1 MIRTADW
8 RDLGLIHKVR
18 NNGLCLDSQIA
29 YTRGPGN
36 FQSTVFDLF
45 TPGGS
50 SHTLVARPSEKNAPS
65 AMGQI
70 VHRMGYP
77 QARLSYLGPEEA
89 FTTTPGLALLDGLGH
104 AAGER
109 GAHHLIA
116 EVDETVP
123 IFESL
128 RQAGFAIYARQRV
141 WHLEEIPKLAQSPQ
155 NPAWRSAKSSDEPA
169 ISHLYI
175 NIVPALVQ
183 QVEQPPS
190 MSRGD
195 LAHSLDGDVLGY
207 LDIERGPR
215 GVWVQPYLHPA
226 AENLDELLSGFL
238 ESYSD
243 SRRRPLYFAVRSYEG
258 WVGHGLERLGFAVC
272 SDQAVMVKRLAA
284 QIRHPARARI
294 PAVEGTRPEPTTP
307 FAQDNL
313 ANSTHQSIDG

>member
-8 RDLGLIHKVR
+8 RDLGLVHKAR

-29 YTRGPGN
+29 YTRGSSN
-36 FQSTVFDLF
+36 FQTTVFDLLA
-45 TPGGS
+45 PGGS
-50 SHTLVARPSEKNAPS
+50 SHTLVARPEGKNEPAM
-65 AMGQI
+65 MGQI
-70 VHRMGYP
+70 THRMGYP
-77 QARLSYLGPEEA
+77 QARLTFLGPEEA
-89 FTTTPGLALLDGLGH
+89 MATTPGLTLLDQLGH

-116 EVDETVP
+116 EVDETNPV
-123 IFESL
+123 FESL

-141 WHLEEIPKLAQSPQ
+141 WHLVEIPKLVQATQ

-169 ISHLYI
+169 ISYLYL

-190 MSRGD
+190 ISRGD
-195 LAHSLDGDVLGY
+195 LAHSHKGDVLGY
-207 LDIERGPR
+207 LDIERGPQ
-215 GVWVQPYLHPA
+215 GVWVHPYIHPA
-226 AENLDELLSGFL
+226 TENLDELLSGFL

-258 WVGHGLERLGFAVC
+258 WVGHGLERLGFAIC

-284 QIRHPARARI
+284 QIRHPARARLH
-294 PAVEGTRPEPTTP
+294 AVEGTRPEPTTP
-307 FAQDNL
+307 IAQDNL

>member
-8 RDLGLIHKVR
+8 RDLSLIHKVR
-18 NNGLCLDSQIA
+18 NSGLCLDSQLA
-29 YTRGPGN
+29 YTRGPSN
-36 FQSTVFDLF
+36 FQSTVLDLL
-45 TPGGS
+45 TPGRS
-50 SHTLVARPSEKNAPS
+50 AQTLVDRPSSKNGPS

-77 QARLSYLGPEEA
+77 QARITYIGPEEA
-89 FTTTPGLALLDGLGH
+89 VTNTSGLALLDELSH

-116 EVDETVP
+116 EVDETSAM
-123 IFESL
+123 FERL
-128 RQAGFAIYARQRV
+128 REAGFAIYARQRV
-141 WHLEEIPKLAQSPQ
+141 WHLNKIPKQPGSAEDTS
-155 NPAWRSAKSSDEPA
+155 WRPAKSSDEPT

-190 MSRGD
+190 VSRGD
-195 LAHSLDGDVLGY
+195 LTHSLDGDVLGY
-207 LDIERGPR
+207 LDIERGAR

-226 AENLDELLSGFL
+226 AENVDELLSGFL
-238 ESYSD
+238 DGYSD
-243 SRRRPLYFAVRSYEG
+243 TRRRPLYFAVRSYEG
-258 WVGHGLERLGFAVC
+258 WVGHGLERLGFEVC

-284 QIRHPARARI
+284 LIRHPARAAI